1 MTGRSSVLSSNAPGD
16 HGTARRVWLSWLK
29 GGAALLLIG
38 GFGAAVAYV
47 YYQMTRDGGLTEGA
61 VPVVRADTQPFRVR
75 PANPGGLDVPHQN
88 LEVFTRLSQP
98 NQTAARGSAPQERLL
113 PPPEAPVQR
122 PVAPPAQR
130 PAPAAS
136 ANQPPANAA
145 RQAPPQ
151 PSAPQQSQPG
161 QRQNTQVAAAP
172 PAAGATRVQLAAL
185 PTEERANQELERI
198 RRSGREVLG
207 GTALRVVRGE
217 GTNGAPIYRVVGGPV
232 RDRAAA
238 ASLCERLRERRVSCV
253 IAR

>member
-16 HGTARRVWLSWLK
+16 GGAAGRGWLAWLK

-75 PANPGGLDVPHQN
+75 PANPGGMDVPHQN
-88 LEVFTRLSQP
+88 LEVFNRLSQP
-98 NQTAARGSAPQERLL
+98 VQTQARGAAPAERLL

-122 PVAPPAQR
+122 PVAAPQR
-130 PAPAAS
+130 PAPAA
-136 ANQPPANAA
+136 NQPQANAA

-151 PSAPQQSQPG
+151 AAVPPQGPPG
-161 QRQNTQVAAAP
+161 QRPNANTQVAAAP

-198 RRSGREVLG
+198 RRTGREVLG
-207 GTALRVVRGE
+207 GMALRVVRGE
-217 GTNGAPIYRVVGGPV
+217 GANGTPVYRVVGGPM